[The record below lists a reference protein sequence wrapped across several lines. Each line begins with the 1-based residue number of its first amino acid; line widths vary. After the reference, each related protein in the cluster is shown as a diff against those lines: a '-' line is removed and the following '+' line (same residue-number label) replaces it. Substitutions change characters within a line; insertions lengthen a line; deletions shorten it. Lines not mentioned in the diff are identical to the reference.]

1 MVKKII
7 LASLLSVCVLFG
19 QPSPGQQTVYF
30 PVVTATHTAGG
41 LITNI
46 PSYLSLGQTNH
57 ELITTLVN
65 FNAGTCAA
73 DGANALDF
81 FIRLEGSFD
90 QTTWIALGG
99 MVFDHADNTAITGSS
114 TFTKFFQGSYP
125 FLRVNIVSGN
135 QTAHC
140 AFTIKYI
147 GSFSNSINN
156 LQVRNYNYNL
166 TTRTIQNAV
175 EGNNLAGVSF
185 LPVFSQV
192 NGVTNI
198 PFPVTL
204 SLFGLKINNASTGS
218 EQVIFGVCDRNGAG
232 TPTLNTAYKLLA
244 GAGALGMFIAAGTTV
259 DLQFTPLAPYLNAP
273 NYVAALTPATQVG
286 WCISYGG
293 TTPNHEL
300 TWTIS
305 YENN

>member
-7 LASLLSVCVLFG
+7 LVSLLTVGIVLG

-30 PVVTATHTAGG
+30 PVVTATHTTGG

-90 QTTWIALGG
+90 QSTWIVLGG

-135 QTAHC
+135 QTSHC
-140 AFTIKYI
+140 AFTIQYI

-156 LQVRNYNYNL
+156 LQVRNYNYNISI
-166 TTRTIQNAV
+166 RTIQNAV
-175 EGNNLAGVSF
+175 EGNNTAGVSF

-192 NGVTNI
+192 NGATTI

-204 SLFGLKINNASTGS
+204 SLFGLKINNASTAN
-218 EQVIFGVCDRNGAG
+218 EQVIVGICDKNGAG
-232 TPTLNTAYKLLA
+232 TPTLNNAYKLLA
-244 GAGALGMFIAAGTTV
+244 GAGSVGIFIAAGTTV
-259 DLQFTPLAPYLNAP
+259 DFTYNPLAPYLNAP
-273 NYVAALTPATQVG
+273 NYLAALPTATQVG
-286 WCISYGG
+286 WCLSYGG